1 MPKSKKTAAE
11 KKPHWLSR
19 EMERFATP
27 LITAVAISAIY
38 FGFDYLV
45 VEPEH
50 QQTIRTVEQHE
61 ELINLLSQ
69 SVAQSSASI
78 KSLATDRAGAVYGG
92 ATSAIARLEEQNR
105 GKPFAEWDVEDQRL
119 YEAAKTQLESAE
131 QRLGIR

>member
-1 MPKSKKTAAE
+1 MGKTKKTSPV

-69 SVAQSSASI
+69 SVAQSATSI
-78 KSLATDRAGAVYGG
+78 KGLATDRAGAVYGG

-105 GKPFAEWDVEDQRL
+105 GKPFVEWDVEDQRL
-119 YEAAKTQLESAE
+119 YDAAKTQLESAE

>member
-1 MPKSKKTAAE
+1 MPTKKPPA
-11 KKPHWLSR
+11 KPHWLSR

-61 ELINLLSQ
+61 ELISLLSQ
-69 SVAQSSASI
+69 SVAQQAGSI
-78 KSLATDRAGAVYGG
+78 TDLATDRAGAVYGG
-92 ATSAIARLEEQNR
+92 ATTAIARLEQQNR
-105 GKPFAEWDVEDQRL
+105 GKPFNEWDVEDQRL

-131 QRLGIR
+131 KRLGIR